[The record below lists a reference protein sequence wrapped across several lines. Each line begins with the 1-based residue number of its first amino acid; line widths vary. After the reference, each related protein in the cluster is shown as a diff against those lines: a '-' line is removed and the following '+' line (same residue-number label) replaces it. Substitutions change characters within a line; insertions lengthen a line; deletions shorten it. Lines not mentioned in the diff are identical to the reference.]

1 MEKSEGSSPPKGSP
15 DSKKNMHRAVT
26 TVMSKSSF
34 QRAEVVFDEYQ
45 GYKRRR
51 AFHVVLVSVIL
62 VLVFIQIC
70 FAVRIY
76 RSVEKPWLKSVQD
89 TLKLNNGTVGWLNM
103 ANIVDSEHVNV
114 AIMMAIF
121 TFMYGYDYMIGMG
134 ILCKYLL
141 GMITFKFI
149 SVLMKEP
156 RPYWINTLDPGQVK
170 MEIIG
175 YRCDPTF
182 AMPDLAVV
190 QLFWFAINF
199 RDILNKS
206 QIKLRMVVDKVF
218 FWGAICV
225 MSVLI
230 LIKYIS
236 GELFIMQ
243 ASMTLLLGFI
253 MLHASKYLTSYL
265 RKAIERCTVGA
276 SLERKYILRYYILL
290 MLIAIGDI
298 ILIITDDTYDH
309 GQLKY
314 IENLVSSALLKDRLQ
329 AAFRNEGRHRQN
341 RSCKEHR

>member
-1 MEKSEGSSPPKGSP
+1 MEKREGATPPQLSPEHMR
-15 DSKKNMHRAVT
+15 NIHRSFTAKPVT
-26 TVMSKSSF
+26 KSY
-34 QRAEVVFDEYQ
+34 QRAEVVFDEYH

-51 AFHVVLVSVIL
+51 AFHVVVVSIIL
-62 VLVFIQIC
+62 VLIFVQVC
-70 FAVRIY
+70 FAIRIY
-76 RSVEKPWLKSVQD
+76 RAVEKPWLKAVQGYLNLNSQPVRWLD
-89 TLKLNNGTVGWLNM
+89 TL
-103 ANIVDSEHVNV
+103 NIVDSEHVNI

-149 SVLMKEP
+149 SILMSEP
-156 RPYWINTLDPGQVK
+156 RPFWIDNLDPGRSK
-170 MEIIG
+170 IEIIG

-182 AMPDLAVV
+182 AMPDLAIV

-199 RDILNKS
+199 RDILKKS
-206 QIKLRMVVDKVF
+206 QIKLRMIVDKIF
-218 FWGAICV
+218 FWTSIAI
-225 MSVLI
+225 MTFLI
-230 LIKYIS
+230 FIKYIS

-243 ASMTLLLGFI
+243 AMMTLLLGFI

-290 MLIAIGDI
+290 MLIAIVDI
-298 ILIITDDTYDH
+298 ILIITNDTYDH

-314 IENLVSSALLKDRLQ
+314 IENLVKSVEPSDRL
-329 AAFRNEGRHRQN
+329 
-341 RSCKEHR
+341 